1 MTALGGGFCDRH
13 GPFDP
18 PHQVC
23 PYCVL
28 EEAQR
33 RAYGPP
39 GASTARQ
46 GVLTN
51 APSPPPEAPPERPG
65 LTEAIAGQQNA
76 DVPPDAP
83 PVPLGW
89 LIVKA
94 PAARRGT
101 IIPVQ
106 ANQIIGREGDL
117 RWDDPRLSR
126 HHARLTLEPLADAP
140 DGTPVFHLW
149 PFGTTNPVFINGQ
162 EIRGATP
169 LHENDEIR
177 LGDTLFVFKLLLD

>member
-1 MTALGGGFCDRH
+1 MVAGGGFCDRH

-18 PHQVC
+18 PHQTC

-39 GASTARQ
+39 ASSSSRHAEPTGASA
-46 GVLTN
+46 
-51 APSPPPEAPPERPG
+51 APPDGPQ
-65 LTEAIAGQQNA
+65 LTEAI
-76 DVPPDAP
+76 PDERAQEAPAAP
-83 PVPLGW
+83 PAPPAPLGW

-94 PAARRGT
+94 PLEKRGT
-101 IIPVQ
+101 ILPVQ

-126 HHARLTLEPLADAP
+126 HHARLTLEPPADAP
-140 DGTPVFHLW
+140 DEAPVFHLW
-149 PFGTTNPVFINGQ
+149 PFGTTNPVYINGQ

-169 LHENDEIR
+169 LRENDEIR
-177 LGDTLFVFKLLLD
+177 LGDTLFVFKMLLD